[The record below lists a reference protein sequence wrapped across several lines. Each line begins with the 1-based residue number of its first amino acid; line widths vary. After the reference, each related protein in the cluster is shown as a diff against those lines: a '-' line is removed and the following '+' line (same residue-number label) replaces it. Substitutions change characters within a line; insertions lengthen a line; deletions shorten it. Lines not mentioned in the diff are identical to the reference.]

1 MNNLRNDLTVAPNS
15 NTFGDPTHDYI
26 DITICNN
33 SQDLNP
39 QPILFSQIKSNNI
52 VDDSSEYYLS
62 CVRWSLDSQIPQ
74 IIPEMQL
81 VPVPSVGERV
91 LYTGDTE
98 YILNIGKGST
108 PNNLTFVASSYE
120 RIQFQPEDLTILAPQ
135 YQPISID
142 EYAGD
147 EFFYLNSIDNFLE
160 IVNTS
165 LKACY
170 EAVETTFIPSGDRA
184 TNLPP
189 RFVWNDNYN
198 KIDLYISH
206 AFIQEAGSSD
216 NLFITMNTKLF
227 NLFNTFSSANVGSNN
242 STAESQGRAYALYTR
257 LDYQP
262 FVSITIGTQNIN
274 VYVYT
279 QNSSSVPTWCPCQSI
294 EFITHSIP
302 VNPSNTGAP
311 LYIGDNLKTSNNVN
325 AVSNIITDFQIP
337 MTIGTEYTRNL
348 LYYQPTAEYRL
359 FDLISQQS
367 LQNINISVAW
377 LDKFG
382 FSHPMY
388 IKYGASASVKL
399 LLRKK
404 TFNGY

>member
-1 MNNLRNDLTVAPNS
+1 MNNLRNDLSVAPNS

-39 QPILFSQIKSNNI
+39 QPILFNQIKSNNI
-52 VDDSSEYYLS
+52 VDDCSDYYLS
-62 CVRWSLDSQIPQ
+62 CVRWSLDSQVPQ

-81 VPVPSVGERV
+81 VQVPTEGERV

-98 YILNIGKGST
+98 YILNIGKGAT
-108 PNNLTFVASSYE
+108 PNNLTFVPSSYE
-120 RIQFQPEDLTILAPQ
+120 RIQFQPENLTLVAPKF
-135 YQPISID
+135 QPISID
-142 EYAGD
+142 EYVGN
-147 EFFYLNSIDNFLE
+147 EFFYLYSIDNFLE
-160 IVNTS
+160 VVNAS

-170 EAVETTFIPSGDRA
+170 EAVETTFIPSPDRA

-189 RFVWNDNYN
+189 RFVWNDTYN
-198 KIDLYISH
+198 KVDLYISH
-206 AFIQEAGSSD
+206 AFIQEAGNAD

-227 NLFNTFSSANVGSNN
+227 NLFNTFSSANIGSNN
-242 STAESQGRAYALYTR
+242 STFESQGRAYALYTR

-325 AVSNIITDFQIP
+325 AVANVITDFQIP

-367 LQNINISVAW
+367 LQNVNISVAW

-388 IKYGASASVKL
+388 LKYGSSASVKL